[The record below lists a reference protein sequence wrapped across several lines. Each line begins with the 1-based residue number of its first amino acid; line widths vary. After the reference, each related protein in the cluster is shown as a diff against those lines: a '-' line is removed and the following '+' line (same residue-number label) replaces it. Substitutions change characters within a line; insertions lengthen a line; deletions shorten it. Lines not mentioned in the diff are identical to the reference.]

1 MRPEGRSRHSTIG
14 DMTQPQ
20 TFEQSREIPTDGQ
33 QAFDGTLPMPLPTL
47 FRRWYGPIPPIN
59 KVLDQTG
66 DWDVVGQTRTVK
78 LTGGGGMREELTHLD
93 PPHAFGYIL
102 SHITGPL
109 SPLVSRVDGEW
120 LFVPTGG
127 GTTVT
132 WRWTI
137 HPRSRFAALVLLVF
151 GRVWRGYARQA
162 LQE

>member
-1 MRPEGRSRHSTIG
+1 
-14 DMTQPQ
+14 
-20 TFEQSREIPTDGQ
+20 
-33 QAFDGTLPMPLPTL
+33 MPLPTL

-66 DWDVVGQTRTVK
+66 DWDAVGQTRTVK
-78 LTGGGGMREELTHLD
+78 LTGGGSMREELTHVD

-102 SHITGPL
+102 SQIKGPL
-109 SPLVSRVDGEW
+109 SPLVSSVDGQW
-120 LFVPTGG
+120 LFEPAGG

-137 HPRSRFAALVLLVF
+137 HPRSHLAGLALPVF

-162 LQE
+162 LEELQHLLTPTGHH